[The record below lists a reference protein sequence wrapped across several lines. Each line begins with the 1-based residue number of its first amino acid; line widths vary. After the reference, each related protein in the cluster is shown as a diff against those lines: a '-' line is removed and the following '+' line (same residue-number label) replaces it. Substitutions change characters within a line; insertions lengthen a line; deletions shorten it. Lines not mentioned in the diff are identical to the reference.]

1 MSFGDPNNP
10 YGQQPPQAPYGA
22 PQQPAQYGY
31 PQPPPPPQAY
41 GAPQQPG
48 PYVPP
53 QQFGQGPGYPQ
64 QSGMAPGWHGAYASW
79 GARVA
84 ATLIDVLF
92 VVLVPII
99 IVALSMLL
107 RHTWD
112 SDCQYLDIECKDA
125 AKQEIIPFI
134 FVMWGLAFL
143 WSVVANIVILVK
155 EGKGASPGKKVM
167 KIQLIREETGRP
179 LGFGLV
185 LLRRI
190 CHGLDSAACSI
201 GYLWPA
207 WDAKGQTF
215 ADKVMSTVVVR
226 RR

>member
-64 QSGMAPGWHGAYASW
+64 QSGMPVGPGMYASW
-79 GARVA
+79 GSRFGAF
-84 ATLIDVLF
+84 LIDFLIASLVPFIAVFAAIALEKS
-92 VVLVPII
+92 LNCLGDSACRAAREAQRVPII
-99 IVALSMLL
+99 IGLL
-107 RHTWD
+107 
-112 SDCQYLDIECKDA
+112 
-125 AKQEIIPFI
+125 
-134 FVMWGLAFL
+134 VLAVL
-143 WSVVANIVILVK
+143 WIVIANIVILVK
-155 EGKGASPGKKVM
+155 EGKGASPGKKAM

-179 LGFGLV
+179 LGFGLA

-215 ADKVMSTVVVR
+215 ADKVMRTVVVPR
-226 RR
+226 R